1 MTEEGGND
9 GRGMRNFSRTVQI
22 VGIIVRRFTSAKY
35 LKTSETLKRG
45 FVSLF
50 AGHDTSAHESL
61 VSHERADAP
70 GLSFPRA
77 PAHRLRGN
85 DVVGGGMTVGGG
97 LEDTMPGIHLEK
109 TGGVASVVIDGPPLN
124 VLNLALLRELRQVLD
139 ALDRDDAVELVEI
152 SGAGE
157 RAFSAGV
164 DVKDHTRTQV
174 PEMLDL
180 VHGVIRKLMSLRQPT
195 IAVVD
200 GVCLGGGCELASSC
214 DLVLASEESSF
225 ATPEITVGCF
235 PPVALARFSSQI
247 GYHRAAEMI
256 LTGRRLSA
264 HEAASVGL
272 VNRVVPRHQLAE
284 ALEALRGELL
294 DKSRAVLR
302 ITLKGL
308 REIGLKQLSAALA
321 RSEEIYLKELLE
333 TEDVEEGVQAFVEK
347 RKPQWQHR

>member
-1 MTEEGGND
+1 M
-9 GRGMRNFSRTVQI
+9 
-22 VGIIVRRFTSAKY
+22 A
-35 LKTSETLKRG
+35 
-45 FVSLF
+45 
-50 AGHDTSAHESL
+50 
-61 VSHERADAP
+61 
-70 GLSFPRA
+70 
-77 PAHRLRGN
+77 
-85 DVVGGGMTVGGG
+85 
-97 LEDTMPGIHLEK
+97 GIHLKK
-109 TGGVASVVIDGPPLN
+109 TGGVASVVIDRAPLN
-124 VLNLALLRELRQVLD
+124 VLDLALLRQLRQVLD
-139 ALDRDDAVELVEI
+139 EIDRDESVELVEM
-152 SGAGE
+152 SGAGD

-164 DVKDHTRTQV
+164 DVKDHTRAQV

-180 VHGVIRKLMSLRQPT
+180 VHGVIRRLMSLRQPT

-214 DLVLASEESSF
+214 DLVLASEESLF

-264 HEAASVGL
+264 AEAASIGL
-272 VNRVVPRHQLAE
+272 VNRVVPRDQLGQ

-294 DKSRAVLR
+294 SKSRAVLR
-302 ITLKGL
+302 ITLRGL
-308 REIGLKQLSAALA
+308 REIGLKELSEALD

-347 RKPQWQHR
+347 RKPSWLHR